1 MVVTIQRKVNRSP
14 AVAAGISRAVSKP
27 NPFAFRYGAIQPRAD
42 KVDDVLVGSKA
53 QRRTAVLAARR
64 AVPEEVRRAEALRLC
79 DHLDSV
85 LGPADIV
92 CAYLPVGAEP
102 GSPALVDRCLQRCC
116 RVLLPI
122 TRTGADGTPEALW
135 WGEYRPGELREG
147 RFGLLE
153 PAEPGLPPRTIG
165 QATVILVPALAVDRS
180 GVRLGRGGG
189 YYDRSLPLRAPGARL
204 IAVVRDDELVA
215 ELPGE
220 PHDVRMT
227 HALTPGNGL
236 VVLGEPPA
244 GRRE

>member
-1 MVVTIQRKVNRSP
+1 MP
-14 AVAAGISRAVSKP
+14 
-27 NPFAFRYGAIQPRAD
+27 
-42 KVDDVLVGSKA
+42 
-53 QRRTAVLAARR
+53 
-64 AVPEEVRRAEALRLC
+64 
-79 DHLDSV
+79 
-85 LGPADIV
+85 
-92 CAYLPVGAEP
+92 
-102 GSPALVDRCLQRCC
+102 QRCG

-122 TRTGADGTPEALW
+122 TRTGADGAP
-135 WGEYRPGELREG
+135 RPCGGGIPPRALREG

-153 PAEPGLPPRTIG
+153 PAEPGCPGTIG

-180 GVRLGRGGG
+180 GIRLGRGGG

-236 VVLGEPPA
+236 VVLGEPRPGVGNDLRHIA
-244 GRRE
+244 VLALGTPEC

>member
-42 KVDDVLVGSKA
+42 KVDDVLAGSKA

-79 DHLDSV
+79 DHLDTV

-102 GSPALVDRCLQRCC
+102 GSPALVDRCLQRCG

-122 TRTGADGTPEALW
+122 TRTGADGTP
-135 WGEYRPGELREG
+135 RPCGGGIPPRGAARGPVRAARTG
-147 RFGLLE
+147 RT
-153 PAEPGLPPRTIG
+153 GLPPRTIG